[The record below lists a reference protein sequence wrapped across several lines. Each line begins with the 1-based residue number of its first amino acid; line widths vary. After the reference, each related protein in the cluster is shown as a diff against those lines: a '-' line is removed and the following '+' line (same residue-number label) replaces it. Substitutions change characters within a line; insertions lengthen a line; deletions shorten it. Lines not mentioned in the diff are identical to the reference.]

1 MDQVSFDWLKA
12 QLIKLEVIS
21 CKQHLCT
28 FKDVNETHRLIFL
41 YFRTEQR
48 HKQETR
54 SAEAFQ
60 EQFKTVIAEAAR
72 PFLMARTDRFVD
84 ELELFLASG
93 LNMEAYDA
101 VYKQRLDKNNSREIG
116 VANESREEEENR
128 RTRVTPN
135 LFLFEEDSD

>member
-1 MDQVSFDWLKA
+1 MQEEDVDIVLHHLVGVMDSF
-12 QLIKLEVIS
+12 
-21 CKQHLCT
+21 CK
-28 FKDVNETHRLIFL
+28 
-41 YFRTEQR
+41 RTEQR

-60 EQFKTVIAEAAR
+60 EQFKSVIAEAGR

-101 VYKQRLDKNNSREIG
+101 VYKQRLDWNNSREVG
-116 VANESREEEENR
+116 VSNEAIEEENR
-128 RTRVTPN
+128 RTRATPN
-135 LFLFEEDSD
+135 LFLFEEDSV